1 MNEQKPEGSEG
12 ASHGLSRERVF
23 QMEGLVSAESP
34 RQGCVWHIGV
44 LAPMVN
50 VPAVLVSK
58 AGQER
63 DEARKE
69 AEIKSHKF

>member
-1 MNEQKPEGSEG
+1 
-12 ASHGLSRERVF
+12 
-23 QMEGLVSAESP
+23 MEGLVSAESP

-69 AEIKSHKF
+69 AEIKSQKF